1 MDCRKRVVGN
11 QMKCLLVVTCCCLSM
26 RFSPSRTLLLF
37 RSFWIST
44 VWVRSSP
51 FISSRSPQIL
61 FSRLLTASSCEYGT
75 VLTPRGTMTGGG
87 RAGGLA
93 GHGTARGAGA
103 ASYRKRN
110 VHLRKRFVFSHYE
123 RLFVYMDLL
132 FWLHI
137 PHIDDKKIL
146 TLLQ

>member
-1 MDCRKRVVGN
+1 
-11 QMKCLLVVTCCCLSM
+11 M

-44 VWVRSSP
+44 VWVRSSS
-51 FISSRSPQIL
+51 FIPSRSPQIL

-75 VLTPRGTMTGGG
+75 VLTPRGMMTGGG

-110 VHLRKRFVFSHYE
+110 SSFTQQIVFSHCE
-123 RLFVYMDLL
+123 RLIVYMDLL
-132 FWLHI
+132 LWMHF
-137 PHIDDKKIL
+137 PPIDSKKIVI
-146 TLLQ
+146 LLLCESHP